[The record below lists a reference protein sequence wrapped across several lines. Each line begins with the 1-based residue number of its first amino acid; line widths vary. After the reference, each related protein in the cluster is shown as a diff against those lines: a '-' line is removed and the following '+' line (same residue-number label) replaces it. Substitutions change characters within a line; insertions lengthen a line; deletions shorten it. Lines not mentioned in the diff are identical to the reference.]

1 MRIADPNGA
10 WQEHPD
16 DPRVMVPV
24 PPDAAPD
31 AARRYRLL
39 SEGTVVDYDGFTVPL
54 PRPPEGLDMNRNYPA
69 GWGTGVPG
77 SGDHPVSEPEIDAI
91 VRAIVARP
99 NVCGFNAFHTMG
111 GVLLRPSSTQAD
123 AALPPVDVW
132 TWKELGKRGTELT
145 GYPVHSVYEDF
156 TWDKS
161 ATMSGASDDWA
172 HEHLGVYGWT
182 TEFWDAIFHATG
194 ERASTDIWYVGPTTE
209 QELAVAR
216 WADEHAPE
224 VAYQPWQPFEHPQLG
239 AVEIGGADDLRLW
252 INPPASKLRDEVAP
266 HADFAVFQALAAPR
280 IELLHL
286 DAEPLGVAEDGRTHW
301 RVRAGVANTGW
312 LPTEVTAW
320 AAKHRLVLPLTV
332 ELVGGEPIG
341 SPARVQLGQLAGR
354 SGFRLN
360 GGLPNDGT
368 PDRALATWLVAA
380 EPGAEITVTA
390 VHPRAG
396 TARASLRL

>member
-1 MRIADPNGA
+1 
-10 WQEHPD
+10 
-16 DPRVMVPV
+16 
-24 PPDAAPD
+24 
-31 AARRYRLL
+31 
-39 SEGTVVDYDGFTVPL
+39 
-54 PRPPEGLDMNRNYPA
+54 
-69 GWGTGVPG
+69 
-77 SGDHPVSEPEIDAI
+77 
-91 VRAIVARP
+91 
-99 NVCGFNAFHTMG
+99 MG

-172 HEHLGVYGWT
+172 YEHLGVYGWT

-332 ELVGGEPIG
+332 ELVGGEPVG
-341 SPARVQLGQLAGR
+341 SPARLQLGQLAGR

-360 GGLPNDGT
+360 GGFPNDGT